1 MGRTRACPSITGGRY
16 RQVVS
21 GPALGY
27 DSNQAEEGGQPR
39 GSMNTAEFLL
49 KGLVVGFLVAAP
61 VGPVAVMCIHRT
73 IAHGR
78 TAGYICGLG
87 ATCADT
93 VFGAVAA
100 LGLGF
105 IAGELMARQDWLRM
119 GGGILLIGLGL
130 RLALSR
136 QLSRRAEAQER
147 EEERGEQEG
156 ADDEASADQ
165 PSSRQGLDDH
175 IGNFVSAFA
184 VMITNPITL
193 VSFAAVFAAVDVA
206 EIHDKTIWALALVAG
221 VFLGGALWWTT
232 LITLTSLFRHRI
244 NERGILWV
252 SRGAGVLILIFGILI
267 LFVPGLLPQ
276 RV

>member
-1 MGRTRACPSITGGRY
+1 
-16 RQVVS
+16 
-21 GPALGY
+21 
-27 DSNQAEEGGQPR
+27 
-39 GSMNTAEFLL
+39 MNTAEFLL

-78 TAGYICGLG
+78 IAGYICGLG
-87 ATCADT
+87 ATLADT
-93 VFGAVAA
+93 FFGAIAA

-105 IAGELMARQDWLRM
+105 IAGELMAKQGWLRI
-119 GGGILLIGLGL
+119 GGGVLLVGLGL

-147 EEERGEQEG
+147 EEEEGEEQEPPTG
-156 ADDEASADQ
+156 E
-165 PSSRQGLDDH
+165 PRSRQGVDDH
-175 IGNFVSAFA
+175 IANFVSAFA

-193 VSFAAVFAAVDVA
+193 VSFAAVFAAINIA
-206 EIHDKTIWALALVAG
+206 EIHDKTIWALALIAG
-221 VFLGGALWWTT
+221 VFLGGALWWTI

-252 SRGAGVLILIFGILI
+252 SRAAGVLILTFGIVV
-267 LFVPGLLPQ
+267 LFFPGLLPQ
-276 RV
+276 RA

>member
-1 MGRTRACPSITGGRY
+1 
-16 RQVVS
+16 
-21 GPALGY
+21 
-27 DSNQAEEGGQPR
+27 
-39 GSMNTAEFLL
+39 MNTAEFLL

-78 TAGYICGLG
+78 IAGYICGLG

-93 VFGAVAA
+93 VFGTIAA

-105 IAGELMARQDWLRM
+105 IAGELMARQDWLRF
-119 GGGILLIGLGL
+119 GGGILLVGLGL

-147 EEERGEQEG
+147 EEEEGEEQETPPD
-156 ADDEASADQ
+156 APD
-165 PSSRQGLDDH
+165 SRQGLDNH
-175 IGNFVSAFA
+175 IANFASAFV

-193 VSFAAVFAAVDVA
+193 LSFAAVFATIDIA
-206 EIHDKTIWALALVAG
+206 EIHDNTIWALALIAG

-232 LITLTSLFRHRI
+232 LINLTSLFRHRI
-244 NERGILWV
+244 DERGILWV
-252 SRGAGVLILIFGILI
+252 SRGAGVLILVFGILI
-267 LFVPGLLPQ
+267 LFFPGLLPQ
-276 RV
+276 RG